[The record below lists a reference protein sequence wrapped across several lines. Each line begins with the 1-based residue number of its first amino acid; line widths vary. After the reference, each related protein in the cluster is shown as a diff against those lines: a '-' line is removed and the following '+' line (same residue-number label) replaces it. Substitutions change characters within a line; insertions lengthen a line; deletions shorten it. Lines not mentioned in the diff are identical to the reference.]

1 MLIII
6 SPSKT
11 LDFESD
17 YRIKEG
23 AGPEMMA
30 QSKQLAAVLKKMSP
44 QQLASLMSI
53 SPKLADLNALR
64 YSEWLYPYPEGKSRP
79 ALAAFKGDV
88 YEGLKAWE
96 LTDGQVEFADT
107 HLRILSGLYGL
118 LKPTDMILPYRL
130 EMGTA
135 LEVNGHGNLYQ
146 FWGDR
151 ITNAAKKALK
161 SSGSG
166 VLVNLASNEYSKA
179 INFKSLGARVVTP
192 AFKEFREGK
201 FKFVSFNAKR
211 ARGLMT
217 RFVIDRG
224 ISDPDQLKLFD
235 YEGYGYMD
243 ELSDGD
249 QWVFVR

>member
-64 YSEWLYPYPEGKSRP
+64 YSEWQYPYPEGKSRP

-96 LTDGQVEFADT
+96 LTDSQVEFADT

-161 SSGSG
+161 ASGSG

-192 AFKEFREGK
+192 TFKKFREGK
-201 FKFVSFNAKR
+201 FKFVSFSAKR

-224 ISDPDQLKLFD
+224 ISDPEQLKLFD
-235 YEGYGYMD
+235 YDGYGYID

-249 QWVFVR
+249 QWVFVK